1 MRKVTHYIH
10 IKIITMKNGLR
21 VGIVGCVTE
30 FVKFWESPQ
39 NLSGILIGNIIE
51 NLKKA
56 YDQMKDKVDVSVCV
70 YHGGFE
76 CDIDTG
82 KIVETSGENV
92 GTKIC
97 DELDFDVL

>member
-1 MRKVTHYIH
+1 
-10 IKIITMKNGLR
+10 
-21 VGIVGCVTE
+21 
-30 FVKFWESPQ
+30 
-39 NLSGILIGNIIE
+39 
-51 NLKKA
+51 
-56 YDQMKDKVDVSVCV
+56 MKDKVDVSVCV

-97 DELDFDVL
+97 DELDFDVLLTGHQHIGIKGRYLKTLMLCKIYLML